1 MARTDP
7 NEPGGRGVSAF
18 IVERGTPGLSVG
30 KPDKKLGQQG
40 AHIADVIL
48 EDVRVPAANL
58 NGGVPE
64 QGFRTA
70 MKTLDRGRVHVPAI
84 RVGTAERLI
93 EDRTHYTSEPKHV
106 GRTNRHYP
114 PRQ

>member
-30 KPDKKLGQQG
+30 KPDKKMGQQG

-48 EDVRVPAANL
+48 EDVRVPAANII
-58 NGGVPE
+58 GGVPE

-70 MKTLDRGRVHVPAI
+70 MKTLDRGRVHVDRKSVVKGKSVSV
-84 RVGTAERLI
+84 RVDLG
-93 EDRTHYTSEPKHV
+93 
-106 GRTNRHYP
+106 GRRIHKKKKNKKKRK
-114 PRQ
+114 Q